1 MAKEQWKK
9 VGVVVGIISLFITLV
24 VTVTTVAYTSGGGVA
39 EVKGDIE
46 SVKGNA
52 VEDRAAIDKLE
63 VRTTKLE
70 VEANES
76 KLRDARIAGQYTN
89 IESYMKS
96 DLDRTKEIASDIKE
110 YRKEHEAQVESN
122 RKEQQSRTEAIIR
135 IQAQIDNL
143 ERVD

>member
-46 SVKGNA
+46 SVKENA
-52 VEDRAAIDKLE
+52 VEDGAAMVKLE
-63 VRTTKLE
+63 VRTTNLE
-70 VEANES
+70 KESTES

-89 IESYMKS
+89 IESYMRNES
-96 DLDRTKEIASDIKE
+96 DRTKEIATDLKE

-122 RKEQQSRTEAIIR
+122 RIEQQGRTEAIIR

>member
-9 VGVVVGIISLFITLV
+9 VGVIVGVISLLITLV
-24 VTVTTVAYTSGGGVA
+24 VTITTVAYTSGGGVA

-46 SVKGNA
+46 SVKENA
-52 VEDRAAIDKLE
+52 VEDRVAMVKLE
-63 VRTTKLE
+63 GRTTKLE
-70 VEANES
+70 KEANES
-76 KLRDARIAGQYTN
+76 KLRDARTAAQYTN
-89 IESYMKS
+89 IEAYMKNES
-96 DLDRTKEIASDIKE
+96 ERTKEIAGDLKE

-122 RKEQQSRTEAIIR
+122 RKEQQSRTEAIIK

>member
-9 VGVVVGIISLFITLV
+9 VGVIIGIISLFITLV

-39 EVKGDIE
+39 EVKGDIKG
-46 SVKGNA
+46 VKENA
-52 VEDRAAIDKLE
+52 IEDRAAMVKLE

-76 KLRDARIAGQYTN
+76 KLRDARTAAQYTN
-89 IESYMKS
+89 IESYMKNES
-96 DLDRTKEIASDIKE
+96 DRTKEIASDLKE

-122 RKEQQSRTEAIIR
+122 RKEQQSRTEAIIK

>member
-9 VGVVVGIISLFITLV
+9 VGVIAAVIGLLITLV

-39 EVKGDIE
+39 EVKGDIKN
-46 SVKGNA
+46 VKENA
-52 VEDRAAIDKLE
+52 VEDREAMVKLE
-63 VRTTKLE
+63 GRTTKLE

-76 KLRDARIAGQYTN
+76 KLRDARTAVQYTN
-89 IESYMKS
+89 IESYMRNES
-96 DLDRTKEIASDIKE
+96 DRTKEIASDLKE

-122 RKEQQSRTEAIIR
+122 RKEQQSRTEAIIK